1 MNATLRFH
9 LSALLLLGLLAVP
22 ARADIYSFVDKHGV
36 LHFTNVPTSS
46 KYRLYMREVG
56 LQRTYRAAGSYSYTT
71 PPGGFSSRY
80 DHLIDEASQLYGVS
94 FPLLKA
100 VIKAE
105 SNFNPQAV
113 SPKGALGLMQLMPE
127 NVRLLSVS
135 DPFDPRENIM
145 GGANFLK
152 RQLNRFDNQMTLA
165 LAAYNAGPELVDR
178 YRRIPPISETET
190 YVQRVL
196 DYYRHLSKNPK

>member
-1 MNATLRFH
+1 MA
-9 LSALLLLGLLAVP
+9 AQLAVLNTP
-22 ARADIYSFVDKHGV
+22 ARADIYTYVDKNGV

-56 LQRTYRAAGSYSYTT
+56 MRRTYSANSAYRSPA
-71 PPGGFSSRY
+71 GGFSSRY
-80 DHLIDEASQLYGVS
+80 DHFINEASQLHGVS

-135 DPFDPRENIM
+135 DPFDPRDNIM
-145 GGANFLK
+145 GGASFLK
-152 RQLNRFDNQMTLA
+152 RQLNRFDGQLTLA

-178 YRRIPPISETET
+178 YRRIPPINETET

-196 DYYRHLSKNPK
+196 DYYQHLRKTP